1 MSYYQP
7 QPTKNRT
14 AIWIGLAVV
23 VVAVLAVGAY
33 FLGRN
38 DSDAAPTGSPA
49 VSTDPAISW
58 SVVAGQPVPASPVAG
73 PRNTA
78 GGRATGF
85 SHDALGAALAAV
97 NIGARLSS
105 EAGPEVYEVTARN
118 QCFGDVETTLEQI
131 RNSFSPAPAGS
142 STPNKVWYKVVG
154 GDPTGDLVLISLAAA
169 TPQSAASGGYVGFD
183 RTLRWVS
190 GDWRMQIPPSRPS
203 VIPSVNGYTLLG
215 QPHV

>member
-7 QPTKNRT
+7 QPTKSRT
-14 AIWIGLAVV
+14 AVWIGLAVV
-23 VVAVLAVGAY
+23 LVALLAISAY

-38 DSDAAPTGSPA
+38 DSGAAPAGGSA
-49 VSTDPAISW
+49 ASTAPAISW
-58 SVVAGQPVPASPVAG
+58 SIIGGQPVPASPIAG
-73 PRNTA
+73 PRNTE

-105 EAGPEVYEVTARN
+105 ETGPAVYETTART
-118 QCFGDVETTLEQI
+118 QCFGDVNATLEQI
-131 RNSFSPAPAGS
+131 RTSFSPAPAGS
-142 STPNKVWYKVVG
+142 ATPSEVWYRVVG
-154 GDPTGDLVLISLAAA
+154 GDPAADLVLLSLAAK
-169 TPQSAASGGYVGFD
+169 TPQSVASGGYVGFD
-183 RTLRWVS
+183 RTLRWVD

-203 VIPSVNGYTLLG
+203 IIPSVNGYTLLG

>member
-14 AIWIGLAVV
+14 TVWIGLAVAL
-23 VVAVLAVGAY
+23 VAVLATGAY
-33 FLGRN
+33 FLGRG
-38 DSDAAPTGSPA
+38 DSVTASSGPT
-49 VSTDPAISW
+49 VSATPVISW
-58 SVVAGQPVPASPVAG
+58 SIIGGQPVPASPVAG
-73 PRNTA
+73 PRNTN
-78 GGRATGF
+78 GGRAMGF

-105 EAGPEVYEVTARN
+105 EAGPEVYEATAHN
-118 QCFGDVETTLEQI
+118 QCFGDVDTTLEQI

-142 STPNKVWYKVVG
+142 ATPSEVWYKVIG
-154 GDPTGDLVLISLAAA
+154 GDPAADLVLISLAAK
-169 TPQSAASGGYVGFD
+169 TPQSVASGGYVGFD

-203 VIPSVNGYTLLG
+203 IIPSVNGYTLLG

>member
-7 QPTKNRT
+7 QATKNRT
-14 AIWIGLAVV
+14 AVWIGLAVV
-23 VVAVLAVGAY
+23 LVALLAVGAY
-33 FLGRN
+33 FLGRK
-38 DSDAAPTGSPA
+38 DSGSASVADPASSTG
-49 VSTDPAISW
+49 PAISW
-58 SVVAGQPVPASPVAG
+58 SIVGGQPVPASPLAG
-73 PRNTA
+73 PRNTE

-105 EAGPEVYEVTARN
+105 ETGPAVYDTTARN
-118 QCFGDVETTLEQI
+118 QCFGDVNATLEQI

-142 STPNKVWYKVVG
+142 ATPSEVWYRVVG
-154 GDPTGDLVLISLAAA
+154 GDPAADLVLISLAAK
-169 TPQSAASGGYVGFD
+169 TPQSVASGGYVGFD
-183 RTLRWVS
+183 RTLRWVD

-203 VIPSVNGYTLLG
+203 IIPSVNGYTLLG